1 MRPPKPN
8 LAAAPLMH
16 LSFAAVDHLIAGGA
30 ILALGSVALLQ
41 YLHHVG
47 RMTQARTRREHAE
60 VERQTAED
68 QLADSRREHA
78 LTRLENQVL
87 REFISQTRPEQ
98 AIDLLLRR
106 FVPQSERGFAALIER
121 TEAGTICEFNRGLSE
136 ESLASL
142 RLSDAELAVVHQA
155 RLVTLEGLDVD
166 DSSIV
171 ACLSP
176 RDAAKAERLHLV
188 AIGDR
193 SEPVG
198 VFATTSLYPPG
209 APLVQQI
216 ELAKRLTA
224 NLASGLR
231 LVRALKAGEAQLRL
245 TSEML
250 ELRAIAD
257 RRFNS
262 PLGLIEAFLA
272 AVRTKVAA
280 EGAALFL
287 TTREGQT
294 GGAAVARC
302 GGPAAAGPSGR
313 WRRSEEAL
321 GRLAI
326 ARDRPRLLGPD
337 ELPRYGVAPV
347 IRTALLLPL
356 CREGTPIGMICLSR
370 GEAAPFT
377 AVEQSLASWAAE
389 FLAQAIPR
397 VLNQAV
403 VERQARQDSL
413 TGLANRRAFEVHLA
427 AAMDHARETSG
438 EVSLLLCDIDRFKTV
453 NDTYGHRAGDEVLRA
468 VARVLQDEVLRLRSS
483 DWALT
488 ARYGGEELAVLLPAF
503 TATGSLR
510 VAEGIRARVEQMAVP
525 VDGRT
530 LQVTISIGMAAFPQ
544 HCDAAEDLLTR
555 ADAALYQAKSEG
567 RNRVCSA
574 GEGTGSKRPAK
585 ALAR

>member
-1 MRPPKPN
+1 
-8 LAAAPLMH
+8 MH
-16 LSFAAVDHLIAGGA
+16 VPFAVDHVIAGGA
-30 ILALGSVALLQ
+30 ILALGSVALIQ
-41 YLHHVG
+41 YLHHVW
-47 RMTQARTRREHAE
+47 RMAQVRVGREHAE
-60 VERQTAED
+60 AERQTAED
-68 QLADSRREHA
+68 QLADFRREHA

-87 REFISQTRPEQ
+87 REFVSQTRPEQ

-106 FVPQSERGFAALIER
+106 FVPQPDRGFAALIER

-136 ESLASL
+136 ESLTSL
-142 RLSDAELAVVHQA
+142 RLSGAELSVVHEA
-155 RLVTLEGLDVD
+155 RLVTLDGPDVD
-166 DSSIV
+166 DSSII
-171 ACLSP
+171 ACLAP
-176 RDAAKAERLHLV
+176 RDAAKADRLHLF

-193 SEPVG
+193 TDPVG

-209 APLVQQI
+209 APPAQQI

-224 NLASGLR
+224 NLAAGLR

-257 RRFNS
+257 RRFSS

-280 EGAALFL
+280 EAAALFL
-287 TTREGQT
+287 INREGQP
-294 GGAAVARC
+294 GGAAIARC

-326 ARDRPRLLGPD
+326 ATDRPRPLGPD
-337 ELPRYGVAPV
+337 ELSRYGVDPV

-356 CREGTPIGMICLSR
+356 CRDGVAIGTICVSR
-370 GEAAPFT
+370 GEPAPFT
-377 AVEQSLASWAAE
+377 AVDQSLASWAAE

-403 VERQARQDSL
+403 IERQARQDSL
-413 TGLANRRAFEVHLA
+413 TGLANRRAFDLHLA
-427 AAMDHARETSG
+427 ATMEHARENGS
-438 EVSLLLCDIDRFKTV
+438 EVSLLLCDLDRFKAV
-453 NDTYGHRAGDEVLRA
+453 NDTHGHRAGDEVLRA
-468 VARVLQDEVLRLRSS
+468 TARVLQDEVLRIRSS

-488 ARYGGEELAVLLPAF
+488 ARYGGEELAVLLPGF
-503 TATGSLR
+503 ATTGAVR
-510 VAEGIRARVEQMAVP
+510 VAEGIRAAVERAAVA

-530 LQVTISIGMAAFPQ
+530 LRATVSIGVATFPH
-544 HCDAAEDLLTR
+544 HCGTAEDLLAQ
-555 ADAALYQAKSEG
+555 ADAALYRAKSEG

-574 GEGTGSKRPAK
+574 GEGQVPRRLERSV
-585 ALAR
+585 AR